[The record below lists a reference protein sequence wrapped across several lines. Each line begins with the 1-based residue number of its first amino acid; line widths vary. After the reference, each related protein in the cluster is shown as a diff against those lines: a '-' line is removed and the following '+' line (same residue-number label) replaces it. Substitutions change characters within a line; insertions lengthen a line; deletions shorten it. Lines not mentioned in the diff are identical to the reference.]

1 MLAQVDPMIGIPV
14 SLATIGSRYG
24 ATKLSERSI
33 KDLAAMMRAGVKP
46 KYTSRLANVPT
57 TAGRGAAMSI
67 YDPYQPGN
75 QPQEQNDGL

>member
-1 MLAQVDPMIGIPV
+1 
-14 SLATIGSRYG
+14 
-24 ATKLSERSI
+24 
-33 KDLAAMMRAGVKP
+33 MMRAGVKP
-46 KYTSRLANVPT
+46 KHTSRLANVPT